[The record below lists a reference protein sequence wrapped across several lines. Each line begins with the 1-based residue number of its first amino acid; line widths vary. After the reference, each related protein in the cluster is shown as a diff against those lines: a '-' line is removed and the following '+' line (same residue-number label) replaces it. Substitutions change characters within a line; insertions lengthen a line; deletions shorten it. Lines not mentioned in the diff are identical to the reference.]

1 MDQQQLREKLSEIEG
16 KLIAIEQPRDKRIYL
31 LCESENAYDVNK
43 FVFEEVDARFCIV
56 TGIDSD
62 GCFEIIYHYSYD
74 QTGWVINIKAFI
86 RDREKPSIE
95 SITSILPAAE
105 WIEREIHDV
114 LGINFANHP
123 NLRRLILSDD
133 WPEGVYPLRKEVVK

>member
-1 MDQQQLREKLSEIEG
+1 MDQQQLEEKLGEIRG
-16 KLIAIEQPRDKRIYL
+16 KLIGVEKPRDKRIYL
-31 LCESENAYDVNK
+31 LCESEDAYDVNK
-43 FVFEEVDARFCIV
+43 FLFEEVGARFCIV
-56 TGIDSD
+56 TGLDAET
-62 GCFEIIYHYSYD
+62 CFEVIYHYSYD
-74 QTGWVINIKAFI
+74 QTGCVINIKAFV